1 MVIYIFHFQIISTV
15 QVSSVKQQKTVLENY
30 MQNSSQDSQ
39 TATKKSEDLIID
51 NSASGK
57 VRNLKKEFE
66 AKSEQIEIVELSK
79 PSKTRV
85 SSLPSSPVSV
95 HVSKE
100 KKLRDVKSTSEDINM
115 RNLIG
120 IFENKDDSHVNRR
133 QKSTNSTNK
142 PFSSNRNTR
151 FSCIEVSTNNKTPRI
166 FQSPTIS
173 LLNKTEKTNEGDCR
187 RPPMV
192 PTVRNPSTQGVQGL
206 MVAATVINAAKKKQ
220 QQFGKSHPLARLN
233 IKPRHNNPVYNTM

>member
-1 MVIYIFHFQIISTV
+1 
-15 QVSSVKQQKTVLENY
+15 
-30 MQNSSQDSQ
+30 MQNYQDFP
-39 TATKKSEDLIID
+39 ATKKTDDLFD
-51 NSASGK
+51 NSAAGK

-79 PSKTRV
+79 PNKTRV

-95 HVSKE
+95 HVSKD
-100 KKLRDVKSTSEDINM
+100 KKQQRDVKSTSEDINM

-133 QKSTNSTNK
+133 QKSVNLHNK
-142 PFSSNRNTR
+142 PFTLNRNTR
-151 FSCIEVSTNNKTPRI
+151 FSCIEVSTSNKTSR
-166 FQSPTIS
+166 FVQSPPTS
-173 LLNKTEKTNEGDCR
+173 LLNKTVSVSHTTTDKHTKEGDSR
-187 RPPMV
+187 RPPIV
-192 PTVRNPSTQGVQGL
+192 PTVRNPSAQGVQGL

>member
-1 MVIYIFHFQIISTV
+1 MH
-15 QVSSVKQQKTVLENY
+15 N
-30 MQNSSQDSQ
+30 SQDSPA
-39 TATKKSEDLIID
+39 TTKKVEDLFD

-66 AKSEQIEIVELSK
+66 AKSEQLEIVELSK
-79 PSKTRV
+79 PNKTRV

-95 HVSKE
+95 HISKD
-100 KKLRDVKSTSEDINM
+100 KKQQRDVKITSEDINM

-120 IFENKDDSHVNRR
+120 IFENKDDSHVHRR
-133 QKSTNSTNK
+133 QKSVNK
-142 PFSSNRNTR
+142 PFTQNRNSR
-151 FSCIEVSTNNKTPRI
+151 FSCIEVSTNNKASRFI
-166 FQSPTIS
+166 QSPTIS
-173 LLNKTEKTNEGDCR
+173 LLNKTVVSHTTDKTNDGDCR

-192 PTVRNPSTQGVQGL
+192 PTVRNPTQGVQGL

>member
-1 MVIYIFHFQIISTV
+1 
-15 QVSSVKQQKTVLENY
+15 
-30 MQNSSQDSQ
+30 MQNYFQESR
-39 TATKKSEDLIID
+39 TPTKKSEDFID
-51 NSASGK
+51 NFASSK
-57 VRNLKKEFE
+57 VQNLKKEFE

-79 PSKTRV
+79 PNKTKV
-85 SSLPSSPVSV
+85 TSLPSSPVSI
-95 HVSKE
+95 HISKE
-100 KKLRDVKSTSEDINM
+100 KKHPQQRDVKNTSEDINM

-120 IFENKDDSHVNRR
+120 IFENKDDSQVNRR
-133 QKSTNSTNK
+133 QKSTNSTTK
-142 PFSSNRNTR
+142 PFSLNRNTR

-173 LLNKTEKTNEGDCR
+173 LFNKTEKTNDGDCR

-206 MVAATVINAAKKKQ
+206 VVAATVINAAKKKQ

-233 IKPRHNNPVYNTM
+233 IKTRHNNPVYNTM

>member
-1 MVIYIFHFQIISTV
+1 M
-15 QVSSVKQQKTVLENY
+15 
-30 MQNSSQDSQ
+30 D
-39 TATKKSEDLIID
+39 DLFD

-79 PSKTRV
+79 QNKTRV

-95 HVSKE
+95 HVCKD
-100 KKLRDVKSTSEDINM
+100 KKQQQREAMTKNATSEDINM

-120 IFENKDDSHVNRR
+120 YFENKDEPHVNRR
-133 QKSTNSTNK
+133 QKSLNSANK
-142 PFSSNRNTR
+142 PLMQNRNSR
-151 FSCIEVSTNNKTPRI
+151 FSCIEVSTNNKAQRFI
-166 FQSPTIS
+166 QSPTIS
-173 LLNKTEKTNEGDCR
+173 LLNNTRTNETDSR
-187 RPPMV
+187 RPPIV
-192 PTVRNPSTQGVQGL
+192 PTVQGL
-206 MVAATVINAAKKKQ
+206 VAATVISAAKKKQ